1 MTAKYIADTI
11 ESILSSNEDLLEIA
25 FRQRAKF
32 EGWLKFEIAKEFQ
45 KSGKAT
51 KVEYPIAKV
60 YADLV
65 ADKVLPELYRNTE
78 VERLIQRGHVDL
90 FADNCLIELKTPNTS
105 YTCEGV
111 DSKTRPITKNVNDI
125 IYDINKLRELRN
137 ITDKLGEL
145 RKNPKGPRYDSFI
158 AFVMFPIDKD
168 EDKNTT
174 SKYMEHVNRI
184 EKHIQAQELK
194 ITKAQ
199 RIVRIKSIPAL
210 VYVAKV

>member
-11 ESILSSNEDLLEIA
+11 VSILSDNEDLLEIA

-51 KVEYPIAKV
+51 KVEYPIAK
-60 YADLV
+60 
-65 ADKVLPELYRNTE
+65 
-78 VERLIQRGHVDL
+78 GHVDL

-111 DSKTRPITKNVNDI
+111 DPKTRPITDNVNSIISDI
-125 IYDINKLRELRN
+125 DKLRN
-137 ITDKLGEL
+137 ITEGLS
-145 RKNPKGPRYDSFI
+145 YDSFI
-158 AFVMFPIDKD
+158 AFVMFPIDTNK
-168 EDKNTT
+168 
-174 SKYMEHVNRI
+174 KYMGHVNKI
-184 EKHIQAQELK
+184 ENHIQAPGLQ
-194 ITKAQ
+194 I
-199 RIVRIKSIPAL
+199 IKDEREVTINSIPAL

>member
-11 ESILSSNEDLLEIA
+11 KKILSKNQDLLEIA

-32 EGWLKFEIAKEFQ
+32 EGWLKFEIARAFSQ
-45 KSGKAT
+45 LYHNT
-51 KVEYPIAKV
+51 KVEYPIA
-60 YADLV
+60 DLF

-90 FADNCLIELKTPNTS
+90 FAENCLIELKTPNTS

-111 DSKTRPITKNVNDI
+111 DPKTRPITKNVNDI
-125 IYDINKLRELRN
+125 IYDINKLG
-137 ITDKLGEL
+137 KL
-145 RKNPKGPRYDSFI
+145 RKISENHCYNLFI

-168 EDKNTT
+168 KDEDKNTT
-174 SKYMEHVNRI
+174 SKYIEHVNRI
-184 EKHIQAQELK
+184 ENHIQAQGLQ
-194 ITKAQ
+194 I
-199 RIVRIKSIPAL
+199 IKDERTVTINSIPAL

>member
-11 ESILSSNEDLLEIA
+11 ESILSSNEDLLKIA

-32 EGWLKFEIAKEFQ
+32 EGWLKFEIARAFSQ
-45 KSGKAT
+45 LYHNTKA
-51 KVEYPIAKV
+51 EYPIA
-60 YADLV
+60 DLF

-78 VERLIQRGHVDL
+78 FERLIQRGHVDL

-111 DSKTRPITKNVNDI
+111 DPKTRPITKNVNDI
-125 IYDINKLRELRN
+125 IYDINKLG
-137 ITDKLGEL
+137 KL
-145 RKNPKGPRYDSFI
+145 RKISEVPCYDLFI
-158 AFVMFPIDKD
+158 AFVMFPIDTNK
-168 EDKNTT
+168 
-174 SKYMEHVNRI
+174 KYMGHVNKI
-184 EKHIQAQELK
+184 ENHIQAQKSK

-199 RIVRIKSIPAL
+199 RTVTINSIPAL

>member
-45 KSGKAT
+45 ESGKAT
-51 KVEYPIAKV
+51 KVEYPIAK
-60 YADLV
+60 
-65 ADKVLPELYRNTE
+65 
-78 VERLIQRGHVDL
+78 GHVDL

-111 DSKTRPITKNVNDI
+111 DPKTRPITDNVNSI
-125 IYDINKLRELRN
+125 ISDVDKLRN
-137 ITDKLGEL
+137 ITEGLS
-145 RKNPKGPRYDSFI
+145 YDSFI
-158 AFVMFPIDKD
+158 AFVMFPIDTNK
-168 EDKNTT
+168 
-174 SKYMEHVNRI
+174 KYMGHVNKI
-184 EKHIQAQELK
+184 ENHIQAQGLQIIKDEREVK
-194 ITKAQ
+194 IN
-199 RIVRIKSIPAL
+199 SIPAL

>member
-45 KSGKAT
+45 ESGKAT
-51 KVEYPIAKV
+51 KVEYPIAK
-60 YADLV
+60 
-65 ADKVLPELYRNTE
+65 
-78 VERLIQRGHVDL
+78 GHVDL

-111 DSKTRPITKNVNDI
+111 DPKTRPITDNVNSI
-125 IYDINKLRELRN
+125 ISDVDKLRN
-137 ITDKLGEL
+137 ITEGLS
-145 RKNPKGPRYDSFI
+145 YDSFI
-158 AFVMFPIDKD
+158 AFVMFPIDTNK
-168 EDKNTT
+168 
-174 SKYMEHVNRI
+174 KYMGHVNKI
-184 EKHIQAQELK
+184 ENHIQAQGLQ
-194 ITKAQ
+194 I
-199 RIVRIKSIPAL
+199 IKDERTVTINSIPAL

>member
-1 MTAKYIADTI
+1 MTTTYIADTI
-11 ESILSSNEDLLEIA
+11 ESILSNNQDLLEIA

-60 YADLV
+60 YADLF
-65 ADKVLPELYRNTE
+65 ADKVLPELYRNTD

-111 DSKTRPITKNVNDI
+111 DPKTRPITKNVNDI
-125 IYDINKLRELRN
+125 IYDINKL
-137 ITDKLGEL
+137 GEL
-145 RKNPKGPRYDSFI
+145 RKISENHCYDLFI
-158 AFVMFPIDKD
+158 AFVMFPIDIDKD

-184 EKHIQAQELK
+184 EKHIQEQGLQIIKYE
-194 ITKAQ
+194 
-199 RIVRIKSIPAL
+199 RIVTIKSIPAL

>member
-11 ESILSSNEDLLEIA
+11 KKILSKNQDLLEIA

-45 KSGKAT
+45 KSGKDT
-51 KVEYPIAKV
+51 KVEYPIAK
-60 YADLV
+60 
-65 ADKVLPELYRNTE
+65 
-78 VERLIQRGHVDL
+78 GHVDL

-105 YTCEGV
+105 YNHPDLE
-111 DSKTRPITKNVNDI
+111 SKTRPITDNVNSI
-125 IYDINKLRELRN
+125 ISDVDKLRN
-137 ITDKLGEL
+137 ITEGLS
-145 RKNPKGPRYDSFI
+145 YDSFI
-158 AFVMFPIDKD
+158 AFVMFPIDKDKD

>member
-45 KSGKAT
+45 ESGKAT
-51 KVEYPIAKV
+51 KVEYPIAK
-60 YADLV
+60 
-65 ADKVLPELYRNTE
+65 
-78 VERLIQRGHVDL
+78 GHVDL

-111 DSKTRPITKNVNDI
+111 DPKTRPITDNVNSI
-125 IYDINKLRELRN
+125 ISDVDKLRN
-137 ITDKLGEL
+137 ITEGLS
-145 RKNPKGPRYDSFI
+145 YDSFI
-158 AFVMFPIDKD
+158 AFVMFPIDTNK
-168 EDKNTT
+168 
-174 SKYMEHVNRI
+174 KYMGHVNKI
-184 EKHIQAQELK
+184 ENHIQAQGLQ
-194 ITKAQ
+194 I
-199 RIVRIKSIPAL
+199 IKDEREVTINSIPAL

>member
-11 ESILSSNEDLLEIA
+11 ESILSSNEDLLKIA

-45 KSGKAT
+45 ESGKAT
-51 KVEYPIAKV
+51 KVEYPIAK
-60 YADLV
+60 
-65 ADKVLPELYRNTE
+65 
-78 VERLIQRGHVDL
+78 GHVDL

-111 DSKTRPITKNVNDI
+111 DPKTRPITKNVNDI
-125 IYDINKLRELRN
+125 IYDINKLG
-137 ITDKLGEL
+137 KL
-145 RKNPKGPRYDSFI
+145 RKISENHCYNLFI

-168 EDKNTT
+168 KDEDKNTT
-174 SKYMEHVNRI
+174 SKYIEHVNRI
-184 EKHIQAQELK
+184 ENHIQAQGLQ
-194 ITKAQ
+194 I
-199 RIVRIKSIPAL
+199 IKDERTVTINSIPAL

>member
-11 ESILSSNEDLLEIA
+11 KKILSKNQDLLEIA

-45 KSGKAT
+45 KSGKDT
-51 KVEYPIAKV
+51 KVEYPIA
-60 YADLV
+60 DLF

-90 FADNCLIELKTPNTS
+90 FAENCLIELKTPNTS

-111 DSKTRPITKNVNDI
+111 DPKTRPITDNVNSI
-125 IYDINKLRELRN
+125 ISDVDKLRN
-137 ITDKLGEL
+137 ITEGLS
-145 RKNPKGPRYDSFI
+145 YDSFI
-158 AFVMFPIDKD
+158 AFVMFPIDTNK
-168 EDKNTT
+168 
-174 SKYMEHVNRI
+174 KYMGHVNKI
-184 EKHIQAQELK
+184 ENHIQAQGLK

-199 RIVRIKSIPAL
+199 RTVRIKSIPALSIPAL

>member
-1 MTAKYIADTI
+1 MTTEYIADTI
-11 ESILSSNEDLLEIA
+11 KKILSKNKDLLEIA

-45 KSGKAT
+45 KSGKDT
-51 KVEYPIAKV
+51 KVEYPIAK
-60 YADLV
+60 
-65 ADKVLPELYRNTE
+65 
-78 VERLIQRGHVDL
+78 GHVDL

-105 YTCEGV
+105 YTCKGV
-111 DSKTRPITKNVNDI
+111 DPKTRTITDNVNSI
-125 IYDINKLRELRN
+125 ISDVDKLRN
-137 ITDKLGEL
+137 ITE
-145 RKNPKGPRYDSFI
+145 NHCYDLFI

-168 EDKNTT
+168 EDKNTK
-174 SKYMEHVNRI
+174 SKYIEHVNRI
-184 EKHIQAQELK
+184 EKHMQAQELK

>member
-51 KVEYPIAKV
+51 KVEYPIAK
-60 YADLV
+60 
-65 ADKVLPELYRNTE
+65 
-78 VERLIQRGHVDL
+78 GHVDL

-105 YTCEGV
+105 YTCKGV
-111 DSKTRPITKNVNDI
+111 VPKTRTITDNVNSI
-125 IYDINKLRELRN
+125 ISDVDKLRN
-137 ITDKLGEL
+137 ITEDHS
-145 RKNPKGPRYDSFI
+145 YDLFI
-158 AFVMFPIDKD
+158 AFVMFPIDIDKD

-174 SKYMEHVNRI
+174 SKYMGHVNKI
-184 EKHIQAQELK
+184 ENHIQAPGLQ
-194 ITKAQ
+194 I
-199 RIVRIKSIPAL
+199 IKDEREVTINSIPAL

>member
-1 MTAKYIADTI
+1 MTTEYIADTI
-11 ESILSSNEDLLEIA
+11 KKILSKNQDLLEIA

-45 KSGKAT
+45 KSGKDT
-51 KVEYPIAKV
+51 KVEYPIAK
-60 YADLV
+60 
-65 ADKVLPELYRNTE
+65 
-78 VERLIQRGHVDL
+78 GHVDL

-105 YTCEGV
+105 YTCKGV
-111 DSKTRPITKNVNDI
+111 DPKTRTITDNVNSI
-125 IYDINKLRELRN
+125 ISDVDKLRN
-137 ITDKLGEL
+137 ITEGLS
-145 RKNPKGPRYDSFI
+145 YDSFI
-158 AFVMFPIDKD
+158 AFVMFPIDIDKD

-174 SKYMEHVNRI
+174 SKYMKHVNRI

-199 RIVRIKSIPAL
+199 RTVRIKSIPAL

>member
-11 ESILSSNEDLLEIA
+11 VSILSDNEDLLEIA

-137 ITDKLGEL
+137 ITDTLGEL

-168 EDKNTT
+168 KDKKTT
-174 SKYMEHVNRI
+174 SKYIEHVNRI
-184 EKHIQAQELK
+184 ENHIQAPGLQIIKDEREV
-194 ITKAQ
+194 T
-199 RIVRIKSIPAL
+199 IKSIPAL